1 MNTQLTVSDDLHQPR
16 FARLMLFLGLFFQ
29 LAAQAASDTATVT
42 ANIISTASLTNRTGL
57 VFGDIASSNVAGTV
71 VVNPDGSSLGT
82 GGARINSTVSSGP
95 AVFEVQGDPNAV
107 YAITLPVNVV
117 MTAPAGHTMVVDD
130 FASLPTDTG
139 LTDAGGQQL
148 LFVGGRL
155 NVGSNQVFG
164 SYSGLMTVTI
174 EYN

>member
-1 MNTQLTVSDDLHQPR
+1 M
-16 FARLMLFLGLFFQ
+16 
-29 LAAQAASDTATVT
+29 
-42 ANIISTASLTNRTGL
+42 
-57 VFGDIASSNVAGTV
+57 FGDIGSSSVAGSV

-95 AVFEVQGDPNAV
+95 AVFEVEGDPNAV

-130 FASLPTDTG
+130 FSSLPSESG
-139 LTDAGGQQL
+139 LTDSGGQQM

-155 NVGSNQVFG
+155 NVGGNQVFG